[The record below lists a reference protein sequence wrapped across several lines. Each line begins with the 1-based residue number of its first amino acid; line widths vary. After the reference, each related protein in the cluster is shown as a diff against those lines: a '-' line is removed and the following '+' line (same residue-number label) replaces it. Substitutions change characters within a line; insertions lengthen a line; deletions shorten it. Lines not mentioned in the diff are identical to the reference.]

1 MRLAPLVIEIMI
13 NAAAAVES
21 VGAAAEGEISCGC
34 GKPGKTLLPCET
46 GATVASGTDSWLNVG
61 YPLVI

>member
-21 VGAAAEGEISCGC
+21 VGAAAEGEI
-34 GKPGKTLLPCET
+34 LMWMWET
-46 GATVASGTDSWLNVG
+46 RENAT
-61 YPLVI
+61 PM